1 MDLIRLLSL
10 GPDGWGDELLSG
22 AWLTI
27 RLAVATLPVGLALG
41 FAVALAR
48 RSPSTIVRAFGN
60 AYSTIFRG
68 LPELLTIFIVYFGG
82 QILLRNLI
90 SLFTDAG
97 AVEVNGFFAGM
108 VALGV
113 VFSAYASEVFLGAF
127 GNIARGQYE
136 AAHALGVGRFTT
148 MRLVILPQLIRLA
161 LPGLAN
167 LWLALLKDTSL
178 VSVIAIDD
186 LLRMTGIAFRVT
198 KEPFFF
204 YGIACLLYLVM
215 SMISSIGVTAIE
227 RWSSRGQRRLA

>member
-1 MDLIRLLSL
+1 MDLIRLLSF

-41 FAVALAR
+41 FLVAIAR
-48 RSPSTIVRAFGN
+48 RSDLAVVRAFGN
-60 AYSTIFRG
+60 AYSTVFRG

-82 QILLRNLI
+82 QILLKHLV
-90 SLFTDAG
+90 SLFTDPG
-97 AVEVNGFFAGM
+97 QIEVNGFFAGM

-113 VFSAYASEVFLGAF
+113 VFSAYSSEVFLGAF
-127 GNIARGQYE
+127 GNIPRGQYE
-136 AAHALGVGRFTT
+136 AAFSVGLGRFATL
-148 MRLVILPQLIRLA
+148 RLVVLPQLIRLA

-186 LLRMTGIAFRVT
+186 LLRMTGIAVRVT

-204 YGIACLLYLVM
+204 YGVACLLYLVM
-215 SMISSIGVTAIE
+215 SMVSSIGITAIE
-227 RWSSRGQRRLA
+227 RWSNRGQRRHA